1 MCIGH
6 VSFFW
11 ADSSPALFS
20 TAVPD
25 TLSSGSE
32 WGTVFVQVLRKQ
44 SPADTTQGMAGSTIR
59 PLPLQR
65 AGRRRFCRSRFPA
78 SAMDT
83 IIAWKWGSC
92 FLPMPHSASLS
103 GIVVPREWSR
113 SARRYECRRSC
124 RRQYRGRGSCR
135 QTRSLDLQGRSPD
148 FLKPASSGWGRSLP
162 DIYIIIGISISVS
175 GLLTE
180 RRLKSEKKAKNIC
193 RIRNCHYLCTRNRK
207 NMRSC
212 RERCGFLRHN
222 RRDVRR
228 LQCSF

>member
-1 MCIGH
+1 
-6 VSFFW
+6 
-11 ADSSPALFS
+11 
-20 TAVPD
+20 
-25 TLSSGSE
+25 
-32 WGTVFVQVLRKQ
+32 
-44 SPADTTQGMAGSTIR
+44 MAGSTIR

-135 QTRSLDLQGRSPD
+135 QTRSSDLQGRSPD

>member
-20 TAVPD
+20 PAVPD

-124 RRQYRGRGSCR
+124 RRQYRGRGSCL
-135 QTRSLDLQGRSPD
+135 QTRSSDLQGRSPD

-162 DIYIIIGISISVS
+162 DTGYLYNNRYIHIGVRFIDRKTFEKREKSKKYLQNPKLS
-175 GLLTE
+175 LPLHPQ
-180 RRLKSEKKAKNIC
+180 SEKHA
-193 RIRNCHYLCTRNRK
+193 
-207 NMRSC
+207 
-212 RERCGFLRHN
+212 FL
-222 RRDVRR
+222 
-228 LQCSF
+228 S

>member
-6 VSFFW
+6 VSFFL

-20 TAVPD
+20 PAVPD

-65 AGRRRFCRSRFPA
+65 VGRRRFCRSRFPA

-135 QTRSLDLQGRSPD
+135 QTRSSDLQGRSPD

-180 RRLKSEKKAKNIC
+180 RRLKSEKKAKK
-193 RIRNCHYLCTRNRK
+193 YLQNPK
-207 NMRSC
+207 LSLPLHPQS
-212 RERCGFLRHN
+212 EKHAFL
-222 RRDVRR
+222 
-228 LQCSF
+228 S

>member
-20 TAVPD
+20 PAVPD

-78 SAMDT
+78 STWAIDT
-83 IIAWKWGSC
+83 II
-92 FLPMPHSASLS
+92 
-103 GIVVPREWSR
+103 V
-113 SARRYECRRSC
+113 
-124 RRQYRGRGSCR
+124 
-135 QTRSLDLQGRSPD
+135 
-148 FLKPASSGWGRSLP
+148 
-162 DIYIIIGISISVS
+162 
-175 GLLTE
+175 
-180 RRLKSEKKAKNIC
+180 
-193 RIRNCHYLCTRNRK
+193 
-207 NMRSC
+207 
-212 RERCGFLRHN
+212 
-222 RRDVRR
+222 
-228 LQCSF
+228 